1 MEIKCEFC
9 HKVFSNKY
17 NLKRHQSNTNK
28 CKKIQEEEKN
38 SEYVCK
44 FCKKIYTS
52 KKYLDKHIKNCSHY
66 KNNQIK
72 VIEERHQKEIEDLKQ
87 LYEKKIVQQKIELEK
102 NFEKALTKLNTKI
115 SQLQINH
122 EIQLEENK
130 EYYENILQENLKD
143 HQTEKM
149 NLLEN
154 YNQLL
159 INNNGKVVNNT
170 INNNY
175 NITLIPFTKDSI
187 PIDEITIHDLKKG
200 ITGISELL
208 LKSITVDK
216 EKGLYNYICSDPSR
230 NMYKYFS
237 MERKW
242 VKDIN
247 GQYIKDVFYP
257 TILPKFK
264 EIYKNYQEHIEMGED
279 VEEDIEKNLEMA
291 QRIVKL
297 DTNDKNLHQDVLNEI
312 KGHIYI
318 K

>member
-1 MEIKCEFC
+1 MEIRCEYC
-9 HKVFSNKY
+9 QKKFSNKY

-28 CKKIQEEEKN
+28 CIKIQEEEKTTN
-38 SEYVCK
+38 HVCK
-44 FCKKIYTS
+44 FCKKCYTT
-52 KKYLDKHIKNCSHY
+52 KKYLDKHIANCSQY

-72 VIEERHQKEIEDLKQ
+72 EIEEEYQLEIEKLKLEFEKKLKEQ
-87 LYEKKIVQQKIELEK
+87 SIKLQEQYEKK
-102 NFEKALTKLNTKI
+102 LNLLNDKI
-115 SQLQINH
+115 SQIQINH
-122 EIQLEENK
+122 EIQMDENK
-130 EYYENILQENLKD
+130 EYFENIINEQIKE

-149 NLLEN
+149 NILEN
-154 YNQLL
+154 YNQML
-159 INNNGKVVNNT
+159 ISNNGNVVNNT

-187 PIDEITIHDLKKG
+187 PIDEITIQDLKKG
-200 ITGISELL
+200 ISGISELL

-247 GQYIKDVFYP
+247 GQYIKDMFYP

-264 EIYKNYQEHIEMGED
+264 EIYKNYQQHIKYNEENED
-279 VEEDIEKNLEMA
+279 MEEELEMA

>member
-1 MEIKCEFC
+1 MEIRCEFC
-9 HKVFSNKY
+9 HKSFSNKY
-17 NLKRHQSNTNK
+17 NLKRHQTNTNK
-28 CKKIQEEEKN
+28 CIKIQEEEKTTN
-38 SEYVCK
+38 HICN
-44 FCKKIYTS
+44 FCKKSYTT
-52 KKYLDKHIKNCSHY
+52 KKYLDKHIENCSQY

-72 VIEERHQKEIEDLKQ
+72 EIEHEHQLEIEKLK
-87 LYEKKIVQQKIELEK
+87 LDFEKKFKEQEFKLQKQYEE
-102 NFEKALTKLNTKI
+102 KLNKLNDKL
-115 SQLQINH
+115 SQIQINH
-122 EIQLEENK
+122 EIQIEENK
-130 EYYENILQENLKD
+130 EYYEDLINEQMKE

-149 NLLEN
+149 NILEN
-154 YNQLL
+154 YNQML

-187 PIDEITIHDLKKG
+187 PIDEITIQDLKKG

-247 GQYIKDVFYP
+247 GQYIKDMFYP

-264 EIYKNYQEHIEMGED
+264 EIYKNYQQHLKINEVD
-279 VEEDIEKNLEMA
+279 EDIEEDLEMV

>member
-9 HKVFSNKY
+9 QKKFSNKY

-38 SEYVCK
+38 TEHICK
-44 FCKKIYTS
+44 FCQKCYTS
-52 KKYLDKHIKNCSHY
+52 KKYLDKHIENCSEY
-66 KNNQIK
+66 KNNKIK
-72 VIEERHQKEIEDLKQ
+72 VIEEKNQVEIDRMKLEYD
-87 LYEKKIVQQKIELEK
+87 KKMIELE
-102 NFEKALTKLNTKI
+102 EKLEKKYNSSLNILNEKI
-115 SQLQINH
+115 TQIQINL

-130 EYYENILQENLKD
+130 DYYENIISDLKKT
-143 HQTEKM
+143 HQSEKM
-149 NLLEN
+149 NILEN
-154 YNQLL
+154 YNQML
-159 INNNGKVVNNT
+159 INNNSKVVNNT

-200 ITGISELL
+200 ISGISEIL

-264 EIYKNYQEHIEMGED
+264 EIYKNYQKHIKATEEKED
-279 VEEDIEKNLEMA
+279 IEEDIEMA

-297 DTNDKNLHQDVLNEI
+297 DTNDKNFHQDVLNEI

>member
-1 MEIKCEFC
+1 MEIRCEFC
-9 HKVFSNKY
+9 HKSFSNKY
-17 NLKRHQSNTNK
+17 NLKRHQTNTNK
-28 CKKIQEEEKN
+28 CIKIQEEEKTTN
-38 SEYVCK
+38 HICN
-44 FCKKIYTS
+44 FCKKSYTT
-52 KKYLDKHIKNCSHY
+52 KKYLDKHIENCSQY

-72 VIEERHQKEIEDLKQ
+72 EIEQEHQLEIEKLK
-87 LYEKKIVQQKIELEK
+87 L
-102 NFEKALTKLNTKI
+102 NFEKKLKEQELKLQKQYEEKLNNLNDKL
-115 SQLQINH
+115 SQIQINH
-122 EIQLEENK
+122 EIQIEENK
-130 EYYENILQENLKD
+130 EYYQDLINEQMKE

-149 NLLEN
+149 NILEN
-154 YNQLL
+154 YNQML

-187 PIDEITIHDLKKG
+187 PIDEITIQDLKKG

-247 GQYIKDVFYP
+247 GQYIKDMFYP

-264 EIYKNYQEHIEMGED
+264 EIYKNYQQHLKINEVD
-279 VEEDIEKNLEMA
+279 EDIEEDLEMA

>member
-17 NLKRHQSNTNK
+17 NLKRHQENTNK

-38 SEYVCK
+38 TEHICK
-44 FCKKIYTS
+44 FCKKSYTS
-52 KKYLDKHIKNCSHY
+52 KKYLDKHIQNCSEY
-66 KNNQIK
+66 KNNKIK
-72 VIEERHQKEIEDLKQ
+72 EIEERHQIELDKIKLE
-87 LYEKKIVQQKIELEK
+87 YEKKLEAEVKKLEDEYNQKLHI
-102 NFEKALTKLNTKI
+102 LNDKI
-115 SQLQINH
+115 SQIQINH

-130 EYYENILQENLKD
+130 EYYENLLNEQQKT

-149 NLLEN
+149 NILEN
-154 YNQLL
+154 YNQML

-187 PIDEITIHDLKKG
+187 PIDEITIQDLKKG
-200 ITGISELL
+200 ISGISEIL

-264 EIYKNYQEHIEMGED
+264 EIYKNYQKHIKYN
-279 VEEDIEKNLEMA
+279 EEDEDMEEELEIA

>member
-1 MEIKCEFC
+1 MEYICEFC
-9 HKVFSNKY
+9 GKTFSNKY
-17 NLKRHQSNTNK
+17 NLRRHQSNTNK
-28 CKKIQEEEKN
+28 CLKIQEEEKTCAHI
-38 SEYVCK
+38 CK
-44 FCKKIYTS
+44 FCNKSYTS
-52 KKYLDKHIKNCSHY
+52 KKYLDKHIINCSEY

-72 VIEERHQKEIEDLKQ
+72 EIEEKHQAELDKLKQ
-87 LYEKKIVQQKIELEK
+87 EYENKLEQQKIK
-102 NFEKALTKLNTKI
+102 FEKEYEFKLNAINKKI
-115 SQLQINH
+115 SEIQINH
-122 EIQLEENK
+122 EILIEENK
-130 EYYENILQENLKD
+130 EYYETIIEDNLNDYKN
-143 HQTEKM
+143 EKM
-149 NLLEN
+149 NILEN

-159 INNNGKVVNNT
+159 LNNNGKVVNNT

-187 PIDEITIHDLKKG
+187 PIDEITIQDLKKG

-264 EIYKNYQEHIEMGED
+264 EIYKNYQNHIKSNED
-279 VEEDIEKNLEMA
+279 NEVIEEYLEMA

>member
-1 MEIKCEFC
+1 MEIICEFC
-9 HKVFSNKY
+9 NKEFSNKY

-28 CKKIQEEEKN
+28 CIKIQEEEKS
-38 SEYVCK
+38 SEHICK
-44 FCKKIYTS
+44 FCKKSYTS
-52 KKYLDKHIKNCSHY
+52 NKYLDKHLKNCSEY
-66 KNNQIK
+66 KNNQIHELEQLHK
-72 VIEERHQKEIEDLKQ
+72 NEIASLKQ
-87 LYEKKIVQQKIELEK
+87 DYEEKLVQYKVK
-102 NFEKALTKLNTKI
+102 FEKIFEEKLNKLNDKI
-115 SQLQINH
+115 SQIQINH

-130 EYYENILQENLKD
+130 NYYDNIIQEHLKN
-143 HQTEKM
+143 HQIEKM
-149 NLLEN
+149 NILEN

-187 PIDEITIHDLKKG
+187 PIEDITIQDLKKG
-200 ITGISELL
+200 ISGISELL

-264 EIYKNYQEHIEMGED
+264 EIYKNYQKHIKYNED
-279 VEEDIEKNLEMA
+279 DEDIEQDLEMA